1 MTSTPPAEGVRSST
15 TLRLT
20 VLTVLLAQFLGV
32 LDGLI
37 VSVALPSMSLELG
50 IAPGDVHWVL
60 NAYSVAFAGLL
71 PLGGK
76 AADILG
82 RRRTFL
88 VGQALLSLG
97 SLLGALASNGV
108 VVLVARV
115 MQALGAAI
123 STPAAISILADSF
136 HDEKERAR
144 AFGLLP
150 IGGGVGWVS
159 AGLFG
164 GLLTAFVGWR
174 GVFLVNLPVSAAAIV
189 LALFCF
195 PRSGP
200 RSAGDRIDWSGAA
213 LLILALGCAVFTLG
227 RVEQVGVASLD
238 TLVGVVVAAV
248 LGLLFVLRARR
259 GANPFLRLE
268 LLRRGGVPGA
278 AVLGLVLPVGFVAT
292 QFLGSIYLQNVL
304 GLRADLAGYAFL
316 PLAATPLL
324 VTTAVGRFYPRFGVA
339 RSVSFGFLLAAV
351 GMALA
356 AVAPTQLGVGWLL
369 IGFGLIGIG
378 LTIVYVPLAVASVSG
393 IDSAEYGAASAIFST
408 ANQVGGSMALAVL
421 STVALAASDTSAP
434 GTRYG
439 ANGLAAGLAAAAV
452 LALFAC
458 VAAIPLLRRVDR
470 LSQTSEP
477 SDAE

>member
-1 MTSTPPAEGVRSST
+1 MTATPPAEGVRGST
-15 TLRLT
+15 TLRLI

-32 LDGLI
+32 VDGLI
-37 VSVALPSMSLELG
+37 VSVALPSMSLDLG
-50 IAPGDVHWVL
+50 IDPGDVHWVL

-76 AADILG
+76 AADLLG

-88 VGQALLSLG
+88 AGQALLSIG
-97 SLLGALASNGV
+97 SLLGATAAGGA

-115 MQALGAAI
+115 TQALGAAI

-195 PRSGP
+195 PKSTPRSGE
-200 RSAGDRIDWSGAA
+200 DRIDWTGAA
-213 LLILALGCAVFTLG
+213 LVIAGLGCAVFTLG
-227 RVEQVGVASLD
+227 RVEQVGMASLE
-238 TLVGVVVAAV
+238 TVVGLVIAAA

-278 AVLGLVLPVGFVAT
+278 AILGLVLPVGFVAT

-324 VTTAVGRFYPRFGVA
+324 VTMAVGRHYPRFGVA
-339 RSVSFGFLLAAV
+339 KSVSFGFLLAAV
-351 GMALA
+351 GMAMTALA
-356 AVAPTQLGVGWLL
+356 PPQRGILWLL
-369 IGFGLIGIG
+369 LGFGLIGIG

-393 IDSAEYGAASAIFST
+393 IASEDYGAASAIFST
-408 ANQVGGSMALAVL
+408 CNQVGGSLALAVL

-439 ANGLAAGLAAAAV
+439 ASGLAAGLAAAAA
-452 LALFAC
+452 LALLAC
-458 VAAIPLLRRVDR
+458 LAAIPLLRKVDR
-470 LSQTSEP
+470 LSEE
-477 SDAE
+477 AE